1 MKPRD
6 SIPRT
11 FSTEPRL
18 KGRPRAS
25 RVSRKR
31 TASPKIGVMS
41 LKTIPVRGK
50 SGTSRMTRLS
60 LSSTVLLRWFTLVTD
75 SKIALLQLRSVI
87 IHPNGVDTRVLRA
100 LPQSG
105 LQGLQA
111 GIAPAGHRL
120 DRAVG
125 EVPDEAD
132 QAEPPSR
139 LDDKVPESHSPDH

>member
-100 LPQSG
+100 LPQAG

-111 GIAPAGHRL
+111 GVAPTGHPLQRPLREGPGAAG
-120 DRAVG
+120 
-125 EVPDEAD
+125 PT
-132 QAEPPSR
+132 QPPGR
-139 LDDKVPESHSPDH
+139 P